1 MANTVSFSNYEAE
14 DENLKRRQAIYDAL
28 RMRALQAP
36 QVVSVGGMGAAPSPL
51 SALANILG
59 AYAAQK
65 GDEQVLAEKNAL
77 SGKRAEDLRT
87 GLEAYDKASRDRW
100 EEPGADQAGPPQ
112 LIKGDRRKAIFEALA
127 SQHPLLQ
134 KLGMSQ
140 LEAEGKGALTAKD
153 LLPYASRQGIASMVQ
168 GGLGGFQPKRDIGEV
183 GGIVYDKDNLQ
194 TMELGGPKPTQKVIN
209 GDLYELN
216 PSTGQWKKLDNAPKV
231 STNVHVGGPV
241 IAGQKA
247 GAEAYFKHAA
257 QVVDAAGKAANSSQ
271 QLLSTLD
278 TLEQLHKAG
287 INSNITSGL
296 ATAAANLAQSL
307 GVKVNAEKLA
317 NTEAYNSLITDLWQ
331 RSVAQYG
338 GNRGVTKDEAEEIKK
353 LTPLASTSPLAREQL
368 FALQKRGAMR
378 YIEAYKQANKSFAE
392 AATADDPRMF
402 RIPEL
407 IEGSYIPQAGNT
419 PNPAVAA
426 PSGKPVLKWGDLK

>member
-100 EEPGADQAGPPQ
+100 EEPGTDQAGPPQ
-112 LIKGDRRKAIFEALA
+112 FIKGDRRKAIFEALA

-134 KLGMSQ
+134 KLGMAQ

-194 TMELGGPKPTQKVIN
+194 TMELGGPKPAQKVVN

-216 PSTGQWKKLDNAPKV
+216 PSTGQWKKLDNAPKI
-231 STNVHVGGPV
+231 SNTTNVSLSPV
-241 IAGQKA
+241 IKGESKFMEGL
-247 GAEAYFKHAA
+247 GAASAQDVIQAKQAKVHA
-257 QVVDAAGKAANSSQ
+257 QRTIQSMDK
-271 QLLSTLD
+271 
-278 TLEQLHKAG
+278 LEQLDRQG
-287 INSNITSGL
+287 VFSGP
-296 ATAAANLAQSL
+296 TANLAMTVGSLADAL
-307 GVKVNAEKLA
+307 GVPVDKAKLSNSQAYQGELMGQLSNQLTGSLARSTTDKDMEILKAPLPQLLNSAEGRAALRRQAKAKAEEQIQYADQIQANLA
-317 NTEAYNSLITDLWQ
+317 ARYPEAGRLLEVTPGQVSVPQ
-331 RSVAQYG
+331 RSDVPPG
-338 GNRGVTKDEAEEIKK
+338 G
-353 LTPLASTSPLAREQL
+353 
-368 FALQKRGAMR
+368 GAVRR
-378 YIEAYKQANKSFAE
+378 Y
-392 AATADDPRMF
+392 
-402 RIPEL
+402 
-407 IEGSYIPQAGNT
+407 
-419 PNPAVAA
+419 NPAT
-426 PSGKPVLKWGDLK
+426 GRIE

>member
-28 RMRALQAP
+28 RMRSLQAP

-194 TMELGGPKPTQKVIN
+194 TMELGGPKPTQKVVN

-216 PSTGQWKKLDNAPKV
+216 PSTGQWKKLDNAPKI
-231 STNVHVGGPV
+231 SNTTNVSLSPV
-241 IAGQKA
+241 IKGESKFMEGIGTA
-247 GAEAYFKHAA
+247 AA
-257 QVVDAAGKAANSSQ
+257 QDAIQAKQAKVHAQRTIQSM
-271 QLLSTLD
+271 D
-278 TLEQLHKAG
+278 KLEQLDRQG
-287 INSNITSGL
+287 VFSGP
-296 ATAAANLAQSL
+296 TANLAMTVGSLADAL
-307 GVKVNAEKLA
+307 GVPVDKAKLSNSQAYQGELMGQLA
-317 NTEAYNSLITDLWQ
+317 NQLTGSLARSTTDKDMEILKAPLPQLLNSPEGRAALRRQAKAKAEEQIQYANQVQMNLSQQYPEAGRLFEITPGQVPVPQ
-331 RSVAQYG
+331 RSDVQPG
-338 GNRGVTKDEAEEIKK
+338 G
-353 LTPLASTSPLAREQL
+353 
-368 FALQKRGAMR
+368 GAVRR
-378 YIEAYKQANKSFAE
+378 Y
-392 AATADDPRMF
+392 
-402 RIPEL
+402 
-407 IEGSYIPQAGNT
+407 
-419 PNPAVAA
+419 NPAT
-426 PSGKPVLKWGDLK
+426 GRIE